1 MKKLFNKK
9 INKKKLMVK
18 RSLKII
24 NQIQNFR
31 SRNNKNWMDIL
42 RVAFKNAPE
51 ESSKIL
57 KEILHMDQK
66 LLKISKKLTK

>member
-1 MKKLFNKK
+1 MKKLNNKEK
-9 INKKKLMVK
+9 NKKKLMVK

-57 KEILHMDQK
+57 KDILHMDQK

>member
-1 MKKLFNKK
+1 M
-9 INKKKLMVK
+9 K

>member
-1 MKKLFNKK
+1 
-9 INKKKLMVK
+9 MVK

-57 KEILHMDQK
+57 KDILHMDQK